1 MTEILSLGF
10 LAVPWRPE
18 NTRAETALRAGLIL
32 CAVTLLAILF
42 SYVTNAL
49 DSQTWQS
56 PSYGVGWDQVA
67 E

>member
-1 MTEILSLGF
+1 MIEILSLGF
-10 LAVPWRPE
+10 LAVPWRAE
-18 NTRAETALRAGLIL
+18 NTRAETAVRVGLTL
-32 CAVTLLAILF
+32 CAVAALAIFF

-56 PSYGVGWDQVA
+56 PSYDVGWDQLA